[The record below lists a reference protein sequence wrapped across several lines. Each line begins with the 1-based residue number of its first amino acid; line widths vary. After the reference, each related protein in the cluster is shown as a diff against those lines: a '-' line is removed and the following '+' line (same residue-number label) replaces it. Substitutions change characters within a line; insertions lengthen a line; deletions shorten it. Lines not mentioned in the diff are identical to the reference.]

1 MTAAIVLG
9 LRILLAGALYIF
21 LAWALI
27 TLWRELKQQ
36 GDILALRKRSGIYIE
51 ARLENGREFKYYFW
65 QTEITIG
72 RNVNCDVAIMDDA
85 ISAHHARI
93 SYHHAQWWLED
104 LHSTNGTFINN
115 DRVSV
120 PTVIISGDQIKC
132 GNTVFDVRMDSADA
146 NPSSVK
152 KFQPGGPL

>member
-1 MTAAIVLG
+1 MTATIVLG

-36 GDILALRKRSGIYIE
+36 GDILALRKRPGIHIT
-51 ARLENGREFKYYFW
+51 ARLASGREDKYYFW

-72 RNVNCDVAIMDDA
+72 RNANCDISIMDDA
-85 ISAHHARI
+85 LSAHHARI
-93 SYHHAQWWLED
+93 SYHHTQWWLED
-104 LHSTNGTFINN
+104 LNSTNGTFINN

-120 PTVIISGDQIKC
+120 PTVIISSDQIKC
-132 GNTVFDVRMDSADA
+132 GNTVFDIRIDTADD
-146 NPSSVK
+146 NPSSGK
-152 KFQPGGPL
+152 NHQPGGPL